1 MSSAAIQQSIQT
13 SVYYLFAAAA
23 IAINSSAGRT
33 QPDADDAA
41 ASGAGTTG
49 ASIVAGAGLPAKA
62 DVAAIAKA
70 VARAIFFIFLTSYV
84 AKRDCF
90 VGHDLLRTRC
100 MFNISSWCQCAIIS
114 YKLENLQRLND

>member
-1 MSSAAIQQSIQT
+1 MSSAAIQQSVQT
-13 SVYYLFAAAA
+13 SVYFLFAAAA

-33 QPDADDAA
+33 QPDADAA

-70 VARAIFFIFLTSYV
+70 VARAIFFIF
-84 AKRDCF
+84 
-90 VGHDLLRTRC
+90 
-100 MFNISSWCQCAIIS
+100 
-114 YKLENLQRLND
+114 